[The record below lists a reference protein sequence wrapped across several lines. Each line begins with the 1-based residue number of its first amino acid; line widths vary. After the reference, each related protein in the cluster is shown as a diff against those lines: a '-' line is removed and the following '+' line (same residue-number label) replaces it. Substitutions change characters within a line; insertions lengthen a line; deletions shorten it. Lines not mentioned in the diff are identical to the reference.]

1 MGRGRSFKVQSLL
14 EGNME
19 GAEQPRPGHS
29 GGSQDVGMPHNPTPS
44 FTWPPCKI
52 MVILTSLQGR
62 AVVPYNRLTVAI
74 VMASGQDYSL
84 SSDEQKRQKAGP
96 GAF

>member
-1 MGRGRSFKVQSLL
+1 
-14 EGNME
+14 ME
-19 GAEQPRPGHS
+19 GAEEPRPGHS
-29 GGSQDVGMPHNPTPS
+29 GGSQEVGMPHNPTQS
-44 FTWPPCKI
+44 FTWLPCKT

-62 AVVPYNRLTVAI
+62 AVVLYNWLTVAT
-74 VMASGQDYSL
+74 VMASGQDYTL